1 MFIFFGNNDNE
12 IDKTLLRL
20 AARYNFDYN
29 VYIKIFDLLYHE
41 LEHAHQNYYYQK
53 NYWEMINYERNNKA
67 PKSSQKKQKLAK
79 WSIITLSSFS
89 TDENEIYMPNH
100 DIYPIEH
107 KANVQGKYK
116 VLKLFEKNIP
126 SEIKNINKT
135 YILLKELLCGYE
147 IEKGKLISP
156 YEKYLKIQKPYSEE
170 YASLCEYAKEM
181 TEKYYKFLDS
191 YDKLSYGFPVDKD
204 LILYL
209 ETLKSNGKT
218 FKDTK
223 SIKKYIKKL

>member
-1 MFIFFGNNDNE
+1 
-12 IDKTLLRL
+12 
-20 AARYNFDYN
+20 
-29 VYIKIFDLLYHE
+29 
-41 LEHAHQNYYYQK
+41 
-53 NYWEMINYERNNKA
+53 MINYERNNKT
-67 PKSSQKKQKLAK
+67 PKSSQKKQKLTK

-156 YEKYLKIQKPYSEE
+156 YEKYLKIQKPHSEE
-170 YASLCEYAKEM
+170 YASLCEYTKEM